1 MVQTEITSL
10 AIGQPLVATPNQA
23 MIALAIGRAGS
34 SLGENAGLPDMRP
47 AT

>member
-1 MVQTEITSL
+1 MVQTEITSV

-23 MIALAIGRAGS
+23 MIALGVGRAGS
-34 SLGENAGLPDMRP
+34 SIRENAGLPDMGP

>member
-23 MIALAIGRAGS
+23 VIALGIGRAGS
-34 SLGENAGLPDMRP
+34 SIGDNAGLPDMGP